1 MDESLKIMPVA
12 TAWKVGTC
20 QASPG
25 GYASSLSS
33 YSTPSPA
40 RVADHALAQLEAARK
55 ADVAQHEANAP
66 ALENNMRVQAAV
78 TAMMNGLGMP
88 TKWSE
93 RDLKSRSRYPK
104 TISHPAGYIT
114 DLTREVKVSDGFEYA
129 TRTYE
134 ELLRRYKEFKERADR
149 EAEEA
154 KRKNER
160 EAEDAKQARLANV
173 ELAELILRWGLP
185 RESTWPEVLDALRD
199 KHQRANLAV
208 AMMNV
213 RGDWSDGPGE
223 VSSAMDR
230 FTIETTED
238 KDIANSVLSNLG
250 EGWDGDGR
258 CFRDC
263 TWNYNELMASLP
275 EPLGADLALAHARLQ
290 G

>member
-1 MDESLKIMPVA
+1 MDEALKIMPVA

-20 QASPG
+20 QASPS
-25 GYASSLSS
+25 GYASHLGS

-55 ADVAQHEANAP
+55 ADIAQHEANLA
-66 ALENNMRVQAAV
+66 ALQNNLQVQKAV
-78 TAMMNGLGMP
+78 TEMMTAIGMP
-88 TKWSE
+88 TRWSE

-114 DLTREVKVSDGFEYA
+114 DLAREVKVSDGFEHA
-129 TRTYE
+129 TRSYE
-134 ELLRRYKEFKERADR
+134 ELLRRYTEFKERADR

-154 KRKNER
+154 RRKKER

-185 RESTWPEVLDALRD
+185 RESTWCEVLESLRD

-213 RGDWSDGPGE
+213 RGDWNDGPDE

-250 EGWDGDGR
+250 DGWDGDGR

-263 TWNYNELMASLP
+263 AWNYDRLMASLP
-275 EPLGADLALAHARLQ
+275 EPLGADLALAYGRAQR
-290 G
+290 